1 MDIKRL
7 PDGTSRGFAFV
18 KFSDTEARK
27 TEGATERESWG
38 GAGEGRR
45 GGDDVGMVWWLG
57 EEDALIQDVVS
68 LKDMYINIYIF
79 RI

>member
-27 TEGATERESWG
+27 TEGATDRERAGGVLVKGGGVAMMWVWYGGWG
-38 GAGEGRR
+38 KK
-45 GGDDVGMVWWLG
+45 M
-57 EEDALIQDVVS
+57 
-68 LKDMYINIYIF
+68 F
-79 RI
+79 